1 MVKRILVPIDGSS
14 VAERGLAHAL
24 ELAVELKAMPHLV
37 LLHVLEPPLPV
48 TEAGLGGG
56 WSELSRALRDQGEA
70 LLARAKGLCEA
81 AGVGAETDLRE
92 AAGRVADVVVE
103 RVRQRDCDLVVMGTH
118 GRRGANRW
126 VMGSDAEIVA
136 RHSPV
141 PVLLVREPRPGE

>member
-1 MVKRILVPIDGSS
+1 MNHIEPLFFPNQC
-14 VAERGLAHAL
+14 
-24 ELAVELKAMPHLV
+24 HLMGFGHN
-37 LLHVLEPPLPV
+37 LL
-48 TEAGLGGG
+48 EAGLGSG
-56 WSELSRALRDQGEA
+56 WSELSRTLREQGGA
-70 LLARAKGLCEA
+70 LLARAKARCEA

-136 RHSPV
+136 RHSPA

>member
-1 MVKRILVPIDGSS
+1 MVKRILVPIDGSTTS
-14 VAERGLAHAL
+14 EFGLAHAL
-24 ELAVELKAMPHLV
+24 GLAHELKLMPHLV

-48 TEAGLGGG
+48 TEAGLGSW
-56 WSELSRALRDQGEA
+56 WSELSRTLREQGGA
-70 LLARAKGLCEA
+70 LLARAKARCEA

-136 RHSPV
+136 RHSPA

>member
-14 VAERGLAHAL
+14 TAERGLAQAL
-24 ELAVELKAMPHLV
+24 ELAHGLKLMPHLV
-37 LLHVLEPPLPV
+37 LLHVVEPPPTV
-48 TEAGLGGG
+48 TEAGFAGG
-56 WSELSRALRDQGEA
+56 WYDLGRALREQGEA
-70 LLARAKGLCEA
+70 LLARAKERCEA

-136 RHSPV
+136 RHSPA